1 MSTVQDPRKTWL
13 ATGSLLTVWW
23 RMPVSGVEIAA
34 APCLLVLA
42 VACLPLCLWLGGGA
56 CTQLSS
62 FGIGSILCSVRR
74 PGCALEPFAEK
85 FSLSLFF
92 LFGDPQF
99 GLLSHISSLR
109 LSSGH
114 SGLVLTLRTNDPA
127 CASLHS
133 PHLLLVGVSICATSL
148 LVVTV
153 RHMFCGVF
161 FFLPV
166 MLPSEIPKLSTDM
179 PERGF
184 LIVWKLLLLH
194 DSLPRTGLHP

>member
-42 VACLPLCLWLGGGA
+42 VACLPLCLWLWGGA

-109 LSSGH
+109 SSSGH
-114 SGLVLTLRTNDPA
+114 SGLVLTLSKDYAAR
-127 CASLHS
+127 ASLSS
-133 PHLLLVGVSICATSL
+133 PCSLVTDMNLWATFQL
-148 LVVTV
+148 ATVVRCV
-153 RHMFCGVF
+153 FCEVF
-161 FFLPV
+161 FFLLA
-166 MLPSEIPKLSTDM
+166 MLPSEIPKLPTDPPM
-179 PERGF
+179 RGF
-184 LIVWKLLLLH
+184 STIWKRLH
-194 DSLPRTGLHP
+194 DSLPRMSLCP